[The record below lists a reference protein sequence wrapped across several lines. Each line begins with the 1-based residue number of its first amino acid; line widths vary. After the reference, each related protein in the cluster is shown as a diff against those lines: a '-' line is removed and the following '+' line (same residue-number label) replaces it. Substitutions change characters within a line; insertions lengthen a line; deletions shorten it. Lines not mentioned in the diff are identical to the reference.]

1 MPTRPSEL
9 TDAFNGH
16 QYLNLETFRRS
27 GIGVRTPVWFA
38 EDQGHLFV
46 RTQADSGKVKR
57 VRHQGRV
64 RLVPSDVQGN
74 PKGQWIEAHAQLA
87 SPEQADLAQRLF
99 RKKYGLQLRGFE
111 AMMKLRG
118 GSWATISIDPP
129 TQRTAGEDER

>member
-74 PKGQWIEAHAQLA
+74 PKGEWIEAHAQLA

-118 GSWATISIDPP
+118 GSWATIRIDPP